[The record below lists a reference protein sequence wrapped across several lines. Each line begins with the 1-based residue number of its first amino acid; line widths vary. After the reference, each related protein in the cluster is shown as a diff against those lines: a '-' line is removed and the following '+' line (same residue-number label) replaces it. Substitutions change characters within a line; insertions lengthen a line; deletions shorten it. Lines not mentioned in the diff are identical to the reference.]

1 MYNTIIYIISGADN
15 VYIIYIIC
23 YIVLLYYILPAVLSS
38 TDRRNT
44 ADTKNNEPE
53 STYNEDMPVDKLLE
67 AEMAVE
73 PSNSQYVDSS
83 VSLHFVSASVCVSW
97 WCHTATV
104 NSVLLTDV

>member
-1 MYNTIIYIISGADN
+1 VYNTIIYIISGADN

-23 YIVLLYYILPAVLSS
+23 YIVLLYYALPAV
-38 TDRRNT
+38 
-44 ADTKNNEPE
+44 
-53 STYNEDMPVDKLLE
+53 TYNEDMPVDKLLE

-97 WCHTATV
+97 WCHTAAV